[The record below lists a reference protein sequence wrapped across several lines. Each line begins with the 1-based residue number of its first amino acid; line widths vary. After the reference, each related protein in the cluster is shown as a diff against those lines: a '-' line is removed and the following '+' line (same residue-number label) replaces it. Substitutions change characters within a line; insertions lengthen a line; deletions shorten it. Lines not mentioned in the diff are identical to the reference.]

1 MGKSLQPKEC
11 RLGLTTAKANNMKL
25 PTRTQI
31 NKTFSSNS
39 QQTKE
44 CFFSKGKTNQR
55 NLIVSNYSYPE
66 RAIIRE
72 LTANARDAHI
82 QAGQTKPIKL
92 TVKNN
97 SDQKYITK
105 GFWFEIRDYGNGV
118 SKEYLD
124 NEWCEI
130 GLSTKSESNDQVGA
144 FGIGRMT
151 PFCLAE
157 SFSITTFQDGKAHS
171 YVMSE
176 NSSGVFQNTFLGT
189 RDTNEEN
196 GLKIQFQ
203 TNKGRINPEHFFN
216 VLFLDVPLDATVDGQ
231 KIKIQNHSDYSWHGD
246 DYSLSNRGGFVIYGG
261 IAYEPV
267 YTSYLGGSPL
277 NVTIPLG
284 ELEVSS
290 SREALS
296 RTTENCEIIKKYQEK
311 AKNNIKKSIQA
322 KLNTCSS
329 RKEAFKLY
337 YDLVMR
343 MPNGTLN
350 TALYQ
355 GERLLLRTK
364 NNYQS
369 YVNSLSEETCWDNRV
384 GNIRLEPDINGIIID
399 DDKYSARNYIKA
411 AELEGLVV
419 VAKHI
424 SVEDFAKELC
434 LDEKDILLS
443 STLVEQTKE
452 YLKEKRKSRKS
463 STTGP
468 NFGSA
473 KYFSYNGNFSGHYVK
488 GNLTPVSKP
497 EKYII
502 SMDKYQIN
510 KRVLLSSYN
519 DIATLPAF
527 SIVRESQFQ
536 KLIDSG
542 KCESLYDKATQEIEK
557 QSKNVL
563 RHIKRANL
571 LRTHEGRLIKFLY
584 EECGWKKLKPIL
596 EKMQKSEKICAKN
609 AALVKSIRRAPN
621 QSLDYD
627 IDFGIIER
635 LPYNVSQVRPREK
648 EDLKALYKQKYGETK
663 NGK

>member
-1 MGKSLQPKEC
+1 MGKSLRPKEC
-11 RLGLTTAKANNMKL
+11 KLGLTTAKANNMKL

-97 SDQKYITK
+97 SDQKYYSK

-157 SFSITTFQDGKAHS
+157 SFSITTFQNGKAHS

-196 GLKIQFQ
+196 GLKIQFK
-203 TNKGRINPEHFFN
+203 TNKGHINPEHFFN
-216 VLFLDVPLDATVDGQ
+216 VQFLDVPLDATVDGQ
-231 KIKIQNHSDYSWHGD
+231 KIKMKSHSSYDWHGD

-267 YTSYLGGSPL
+267 YTSYIGGSPF

-290 SREALS
+290 SRESLS
-296 RTTENCEIIKKYQEK
+296 RTPENCDLIKKYQEK
-311 AKNNIKKSIQA
+311 AKNNIKKSIQKKIDA
-322 KLNTCSS
+322 CSS
-329 RKEAFKLY
+329 RKKAFNLY
-337 YDLVMR
+337 YLLAMY
-343 MPNGTLN
+343 MPNGSLN
-350 TALYQ
+350 TASYQ
-355 GERLLLRTK
+355 GETLRLRTK
-364 NNYQS
+364 NSYQS
-369 YVNSLSEETCWDNRV
+369 YTNSLSEETCWDNRV
-384 GNIRLEPDINGIIID
+384 GNIRLEPDIHGMIID

-419 VAKHI
+419 VAKNI

-434 LDEKDILLS
+434 LDEEDILLS

-452 YLKEKRKSRKS
+452 YLRNKRKTRKS
-463 STTGP
+463 STAGP
-468 NFGSA
+468 NFSSA
-473 KYFSYNGNFSGHYVK
+473 KYFSYNGNFSGSYIK
-488 GNLTPVSKP
+488 SCLTPVSKP

-510 KRVLLSSYN
+510 GRVLLSSYSE
-519 DIATLPAF
+519 IATLPAF
-527 SIVRESQFQ
+527 SVVRKSQYD
-536 KLIDSG
+536 KLIASG
-542 KCESLYDKATQEIEK
+542 KCKSLYEKADEEIK
-557 QSKNVL
+557 KRSKTVL
-563 RHIKRANL
+563 RHIKRVNL
-571 LRTHEGRLIKFLY
+571 LKSHDGRLIKFLY
-584 EECGWKKLKPIL
+584 EDCGWKKLKPIL
-596 EKMQKSEKICAKN
+596 DKMQRSEKVCAKN
-609 AALVKSIRRAPN
+609 AALVKSIRRSHTEN
-621 QSLDYD
+621 LDYD
-627 IDFGIIER
+627 IDFGIVQR
-635 LPYNVSQVRPREK
+635 LPYNLSSVSPTEK
-648 EDLKALYKQKYGETK
+648 EDLKALYKQKYGEIK